1 MIVEK
6 SEDGTP
12 IIVATAL
19 PQNGKVFIQ
28 EEKKMIYLQQALYE
42 PGVDRRDQETFELY
56 LSSLTDKEG
65 KVQESGN
72 PKAKEAKVKGVS
84 SGKKYKP
91 VDMKVR
97 PVYGMPEDKE
107 WYE

>member
-28 EEKKMIYLQQALYE
+28 EEKKMIYLPQALYE
-42 PGVDRRDQETFELY
+42 PGVDRRDQ
-56 LSSLTDKEG
+56 
-65 KVQESGN
+65 
-72 PKAKEAKVKGVS
+72 
-84 SGKKYKP
+84 
-91 VDMKVR
+91 
-97 PVYGMPEDKE
+97 
-107 WYE
+107 